1 MSEKRKY
8 TLGEEILTLY
18 RTVWALACLLPE
30 QQ

>member
-1 MSEKRKY
+1 MSEKENTHSEKKF
-8 TLGEEILTLY
+8 LTLY